1 MSRLATALLSI
12 FLISTFSQ
20 ISKAQDKMIARDGF
34 EEGYKAVQFGI
45 GNNFRLTNLGDAHFS
60 FVKFKSSEEA
70 VFIKGSIS
78 NQLTFGNSESDSDV
92 EFPVTNTTT
101 TSEDS
106 RNSSGTG
113 SDLKVYLGRIN
124 YLKTESDVLP
134 FFSKSLVLGARIN
147 SSSNERD
154 TAIENSGSGNTED
167 VNYDDSNFEFSP
179 LIGANVGFGVEYF
192 VAKNISLHA
201 QTTLEFN
208 YRLRISNDE
217 DTRER
222 EQNGTIT
229 EIRIMDRNQNNH
241 AFTLGTGGILFGLSA
256 YF

>member
-1 MSRLATALLSI
+1 
-12 FLISTFSQ
+12 
-20 ISKAQDKMIARDGF
+20 MIARDGF
-34 EEGYKAVQFGI
+34 EEGFKAVQFGI
-45 GNNFRLTNLGDAHFS
+45 GNNFRLTNFGDAHFS

-78 NQLTFGNSESDSDV
+78 NQLTFGNNESDSDV
-92 EFPVTNTTT
+92 EFPVTNTTA
-101 TSEDS
+101 TSEDT
-106 RNSSGTG
+106 RNSSGIG

-124 YLKTESDVLP
+124 YLETESDVLP
-134 FFSKSLVLGARIN
+134 FFSRSLVLGARIN
-147 SSSNERD
+147 SSNDERS
-154 TAIENSGSGNTED
+154 TTRENSGSGNTD
-167 VNYDDSNFEFSP
+167 DFNYDDSNFEFSP
-179 LIGANVGFGVEYF
+179 IIGANVGFGVEYF

-208 YRLRISNDE
+208 YRFWITNNE
-217 DTRER
+217 NIRET

-229 EIRIMDRNQNNH
+229 EIRIIDRSQNNH